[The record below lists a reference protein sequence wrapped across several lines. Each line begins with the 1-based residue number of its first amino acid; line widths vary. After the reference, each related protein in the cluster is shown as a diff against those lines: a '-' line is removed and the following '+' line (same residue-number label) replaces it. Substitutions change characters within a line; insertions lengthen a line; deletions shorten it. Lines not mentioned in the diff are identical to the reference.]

1 MTFMGKPSAS
11 HKLLAD
17 ISLHGHRLETG
28 VSLLH
33 YVTREYCMFSSEN
46 VTEKKTLAPVSGLYL
61 GIYVYEKASKLTL
74 ALLSFWHTPNA
85 LYHMVVK
92 TQK

>member
-17 ISLHGHRLETG
+17 LSLCGDRLETG

-33 YVTREYCMFSSEN
+33 YVTPQYFMFSITNVSE
-46 VTEKKTLAPVSGLYL
+46 EKNWPVSGLYL
-61 GIYVYEKASKLTL
+61 GIYSYEKASKLTL
-74 ALLSFWHTPNA
+74 TAISF
-85 LYHMVVK
+85 
-92 TQK
+92 